1 MGANTPILEYLL
13 SIYANSFDYS
23 FLKCKVKIKIQRYIK
38 EHQEPIVV
46 SNFYGYQTQSK
57 NYVFRRHFPY
67 YFQNWEF
74 AYSLSMLI
82 FVPKGLIKM
91 KKNDGLPRLIL
102 DWCNI
107 LVLRRLPQIISNF
120 ATGTIWEFTTIK
132 IKSLQEILC
141 KNSVYIYNYCYNY
154 VRKNTRPYK
163 SFQKSS
169 SMFLSLS
176 RYYK

>member
-1 MGANTPILEYLL
+1 MEAPFDGLL
-13 SIYANSFDYS
+13 RTQKA
-23 FLKCKVKIKIQRYIK
+23 
-38 EHQEPIVV
+38 IVV

-67 YFQNWEF
+67 FFTYFQNWEF

-91 KKNDGLPRLIL
+91 KKMMDYHAWFWIGVIFL
-102 DWCNI
+102 
-107 LVLRRLPQIISNF
+107 LRRLPQIISNF
-120 ATGTIWEFTTIK
+120 ATGTILEFTTIK

-141 KNSVYIYNYCYNY
+141 KNSVYIYNYWYNY
-154 VRKNTRPYK
+154 VIKNTRPYK

-169 SMFLSLS
+169 YMFLWLS

>member
-1 MGANTPILEYLL
+1 MDGSEA
-13 SIYANSFDYS
+13 
-23 FLKCKVKIKIQRYIK
+23 
-38 EHQEPIVV
+38 
-46 SNFYGYQTQSK
+46 
-57 NYVFRRHFPY
+57 
-67 YFQNWEF
+67 
-74 AYSLSMLI
+74 
-82 FVPKGLIKM
+82 GL
-91 KKNDGLPRLIL
+91 
-102 DWCNI
+102 
-107 LVLRRLPQIISNF
+107 
-120 ATGTIWEFTTIK
+120 GTIWEFTTIK